1 MILEGDN
8 AFAAVKAMVEGG
20 ETPAWRSPN
29 NPAFDR
35 LRRAWMAPKARSQME
50 VAVLLRQALSFE
62 SSRRQAGHASVVLHE
77 ASPLVDFSAW
87 QESGL
92 TAERL
97 AGRWLV
103 SAAVWLPAWAR
114 CPNGEATDAYA
125 VAERPRS
132 AFETTVPAG
141 DPFLYSLGHV
151 HYQSAGQRA
160 AVRAALATPTGAT
173 LAVGLATGEGKSL
186 IFQLIAKVG
195 FAGSGRSPEQGLTLV
210 VTPTV
215 ALAIDHEN
223 SAVEKGFEAPM
234 AYRSGD
240 TENNDALVARIRED
254 ALPLCF
260 ASPEAVC
267 GPLRAVLTQAAAR
280 GRLRALVVDEAHLID
295 SWGTGFRTEFQT
307 LSGVRRQWMDEAP
320 DGAAPRTILLS
331 ATLTSNALAML
342 ETLFSGPRAFK
353 TLSALRLRGEPD
365 YWTVRCSSEAE
376 RQSRVLEALRHVP
389 RPAILYVTR
398 VDDAKAWS
406 QTLKHNGFP
415 HVETVHGE
423 TPNPERERVLR
434 QWRAGDVDLVVATSA
449 FGLGIDYRHVRSII
463 HACIPESFD
472 RFYQEVGRGGRDG
485 RSCLALTCFTAGDLR
500 VAKKISQTL
509 VISIERGRQRWA
521 SMYDKRKPTGERD
534 TYIVPLDV
542 APSQEPEDID
552 MRGERNTDWNA
563 RVLTLM
569 ARSGVIQL
577 LGAPPWEE
585 GRPGTYETVRVVDLD
600 HSQEGTWQRLIQPVR
615 QVLASASR
623 SNLSLMQQ
631 FLDRQDCPAP
641 LLLDLYGAGPEAHAC
656 SRCAACRADQ
666 NARKPERPRLEP
678 SSPWIAPVPVGP
690 ILDDLMRQSGRLV
703 VWYDARHVDRTFRR
717 RFGEVVGALRHQG
730 VSSFV
735 LVDTV
740 AELSSELWKVAK
752 DLPVFATTVSRLTQR
767 RLPAGP
773 EFIAVG
779 HDVRLEP
786 LDFAP
791 RRPGHEQILL
801 LPTDLEDP
809 SRPGVL
815 LTATYAGRNQSFETF
830 YKRVCA

>member
-1 MILEGDN
+1 M
-8 AFAAVKAMVEGG
+8 
-20 ETPAWRSPN
+20 
-29 NPAFDR
+29 
-35 LRRAWMAPKARSQME
+35 
-50 VAVLLRQALSFE
+50 
-62 SSRRQAGHASVVLHE
+62 
-77 ASPLVDFSAW
+77 
-87 QESGL
+87 
-92 TAERL
+92 
-97 AGRWLV
+97 
-103 SAAVWLPAWAR
+103 
-114 CPNGEATDAYA
+114 
-125 VAERPRS
+125 
-132 AFETTVPAG
+132 
-141 DPFLYSLGHV
+141 
-151 HYQSAGQRA
+151 
-160 AVRAALATPTGAT
+160 
-173 LAVGLATGEGKSL
+173 
-186 IFQLIAKVG
+186 
-195 FAGSGRSPEQGLTLV
+195 
-210 VTPTV
+210 
-215 ALAIDHEN
+215 
-223 SAVEKGFEAPM
+223 
-234 AYRSGD
+234 
-240 TENNDALVARIRED
+240 
-254 ALPLCF
+254 
-260 ASPEAVC
+260 
-267 GPLRAVLTQAAAR
+267 
-280 GRLRALVVDEAHLID
+280 
-295 SWGTGFRTEFQT
+295 
-307 LSGVRRQWMDEAP
+307 
-320 DGAAPRTILLS
+320 
-331 ATLTSNALAML
+331 
-342 ETLFSGPRAFK
+342 
-353 TLSALRLRGEPD
+353 
-365 YWTVRCSSEAE
+365 
-376 RQSRVLEALRHVP
+376 
-389 RPAILYVTR
+389 
-398 VDDAKAWS
+398 
-406 QTLKHNGFP
+406 
-415 HVETVHGE
+415 
-423 TPNPERERVLR
+423 
-434 QWRAGDVDLVVATSA
+434 ATSA